1 MFNKMPFRNIFQKIQ
16 SFLKEVFTELKKVS
30 WPTRQEILKYTL
42 IVIVTVLL
50 AGMFLGVTD
59 FLFTTFL
66 NRFIL

>member
-1 MFNKMPFRNIFQKIQ
+1 
-16 SFLKEVFTELKKVS
+16 VS

-66 NRFIL
+66 NKFIL